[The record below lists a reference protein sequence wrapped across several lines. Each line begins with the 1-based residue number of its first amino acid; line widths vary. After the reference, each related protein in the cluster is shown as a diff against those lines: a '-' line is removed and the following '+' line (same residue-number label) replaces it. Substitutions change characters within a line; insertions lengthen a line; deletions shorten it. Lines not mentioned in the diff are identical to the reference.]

1 MADVVIVV
9 GAKRGPETVP
19 VAEIRQM
26 VGRAGRKHGGDAC
39 KAYVLVDGEDFV
51 DVQEGMEGDAKFEVS
66 SAMVSCDDVVF
77 HLLPG
82 ICLGDVADDAD
93 AAMWY
98 ARSFG
103 SAQGRKPDLGRVFK
117 KLEEWEAVECTPLGW
132 VPTKM
137 AYVASDMYFHPADV
151 KAWRDNFRVLF
162 EAGLERDDAAV
173 AWALG
178 SVPMMDASGDF
189 GNHRFVMSLYKEAL
203 PAELSAEPGMV
214 AKGTLWWSALGGPSV
229 GRMRNRMLEF
239 RGDFGRLSRVLL
251 RLNEIEEWGM
261 EKFFVELEKRM
272 RKGIP
277 DGLCELFRI
286 RGMTKGMAQFLY
298 NAGVRNRQDIRE
310 SVDSFEDDVD
320 ELGMCFLREVASG
333 IR

>member
-26 VGRAGRKHGGDAC
+26 VGRAGRKHGGAAC
-39 KAYVLVDGEDFV
+39 QAYVLVDGEDFV
-51 DVQEGMEGDAKFEVS
+51 DVQEGMTGDARFDVA
-66 SAMVSCDDVVF
+66 SAMASCDDVVF

-82 ICLGDVADDAD
+82 ICLGDVSDEVDAE
-93 AAMWY
+93 AWY

-103 SAQGRKPDLGRVFK
+103 AAKGKSPDFKRVFE
-117 KLEEWEAVECTPLGW
+117 KLEAWEAVESTPLGW

-137 AYVASDMYFHPADV
+137 SYVASEMYFHPADV
-151 KAWRDNFRVLF
+151 KAWRDNFRALF
-162 EAGLERDDAAV
+162 EAGLERNDAAV

-203 PAELSAEPGMV
+203 PSELTAESGMV

-251 RLNEIEEWGM
+251 RLDEIEGWGM
-261 EKFFVELEKRM
+261 EKFFLELEKRM

-277 DGLCELFRI
+277 ENLSELFRI
-286 RGMTKGMAQFLY
+286 RGMTKGMAEFLY
-298 NAGVRNRQDIRE
+298 NAGVTSRRDIKDAI
-310 SVDSFEDDVD
+310 DSFEDDVD
-320 ELGMCFLREVASG
+320 EAGMRFLREVASG